1 MAEEEK
7 SLSYFKASFK
17 TEAEVKRRAK
27 FYKKLTL
34 IESIAFKLISEE
46 ERHRNNFVN

>member
-1 MAEEEK
+1 MKEQSFIEKNSSDNSFTSGIAEEEK
-7 SLSYFKASFK
+7 SLSFFKASFK

-34 IESIAFKLISEE
+34 I
-46 ERHRNNFVN
+46 